1 MASFTLI
8 AGAALAGVGGCSGS
22 FGRRREREGDFGTD
36 CVRGRSEG
44 GTRPDEDWDGF
55 ALVDDTVR
63 GRAAGDFGGRRIEGD
78 AVGRG
83 EGLAGGV
90 GWSRRVA
97 GRAPEVERET
107 GRRDLVGLGRFER
120 ALPVPVE
127 DAITVTLTLNALASV
142 DLTTRVSSVRFGSLV
157 WPFLARFHKLRR
169 QSTTRPE
176 NHCSSIFSWQT
187 TSYPVSIY
195 SWFILFVSLALETYS
210 GKLASGMGLD
220 A

>member
-120 ALPVPVE
+120 AVPVPVE

-142 DLTTRVSSVRFGSLV
+142 DLTTRVSSVRFAR
-157 WPFLARFHKLRR
+157 LALFGTHS
-169 QSTTRPE
+169 QTPPSVDNTTRKPLLE
-176 NHCSSIFSWQT
+176 H
-187 TSYPVSIY
+187 
-195 SWFILFVSLALETYS
+195 ILVADNITPCEYLFMVYTIRLS
-210 GKLASGMGLD
+210 GP
-220 A
+220 